1 MLVDS
6 VVKACFLP
14 YRWSSIY
21 FVIVS
26 VKRNKQRARESKK
39 RDRGKDRD
47 RDNDRV
53 RKIERQK

>member
-6 VVKACFLP
+6 VVKARLLP

-26 VKRNKQRARESKK
+26 VKRNKQRAGESKK
-39 RDRGKDRD
+39 RDRDKDRD

-53 RKIERQK
+53 RKIE

>member
-6 VVKACFLP
+6 VVKERLLP

-26 VKRNKQRARESKK
+26 VKRNKQRAGESKK
-39 RDRGKDRD
+39 RDRDKDRD

-53 RKIERQK
+53 RKIEQQK